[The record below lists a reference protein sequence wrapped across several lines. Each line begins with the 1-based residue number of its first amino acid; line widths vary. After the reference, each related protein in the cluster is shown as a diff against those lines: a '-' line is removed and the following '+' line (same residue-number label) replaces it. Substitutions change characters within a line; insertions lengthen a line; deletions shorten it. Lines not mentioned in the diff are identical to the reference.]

1 MAVRSRNAAMAAA
14 EKEKKMIAEKKKMI
28 RTAGQRSSYLT
39 ADQSRMLSY
48 LSRDE
53 LKRWNSYSPM
63 RQRKIMEEVEK
74 RLARQGK
81 VEPSDDWQP
90 AGSDSYYI
98 DNFSEEAE
106 TTEGER
112 QSGSYS
118 GEAEM
123 RFLHENAEFVTDI
136 FGR

>member
-81 VEPSDDWQP
+81 
-90 AGSDSYYI
+90 A
-98 DNFSEEAE
+98 
-106 TTEGER
+106 
-112 QSGSYS
+112 
-118 GEAEM
+118 
-123 RFLHENAEFVTDI
+123 
-136 FGR
+136 